1 MNRRRRTAAV
11 TRITDMS
18 RSSWRLSRAAAVL
31 AAALGVA
38 FPAPALAHDPGLS
51 SLDVSISRDRVVAVL
66 SLAAADARL
75 ASAGGAQ
82 ALDVFAAQSIALA
95 IDGVPL
101 SGSVSSTVRDA
112 SGINVTI
119 VFDRIPGSRVTVSSA
134 VPGRLSR
141 GHRQLITVRTA
152 AQSVAQRMLD
162 ARAHSVDVELSEAP
176 RHISIAREFVALG
189 VRHILS
195 GYDHL
200 LFLAALLLG
209 VRRLNSVVKTVTA
222 FTVAHSLTLSL
233 AVVGLVHA
241 PAALVEPLIA
251 ASIVFVGG
259 ENLVRGQVES
269 RWKLTFAFGLVHGFG
284 FAAALQELG
293 VGAGG
298 DRIAMP
304 LACFNTGVELGQI
317 GVAFL
322 LWPIIKMMNASPR
335 LRLRLAPACSLIVI
349 VAGVYWIAQRTLS

>member
-1 MNRRRRTAAV
+1 
-11 TRITDMS
+11 MS
-18 RSSWRLSRAAAVL
+18 LRLSRAVAAL
-31 AAALGVA
+31 AAALAVA
-38 FPAPALAHDPGLS
+38 FPAAAHAHDPGLS
-51 SLDVSISRDRVVAVL
+51 SLDVTISRDRVVAVL
-66 SLAAADARL
+66 SLAAPDARL
-75 ASAGGAQ
+75 ASDVAGQ
-82 ALDVFAAQSIALA
+82 TLEVFAGQSIALA

-101 SGSVSSTVRDA
+101 SGSISNAVGEASS
-112 SGINVTI
+112 INVTI
-119 VFDRIPGSRVTVSSA
+119 IFERISGSRLAVSSA
-134 VPGRLSR
+134 VPARLSP
-141 GHRQLITVRTA
+141 GHRQLITVRAGPRT
-152 AQSVAQRMLD
+152 VAQRMVD
-162 ARAHSVDVELSEAP
+162 AGAHSVDVGLGDAP
-176 RHISIAREFVALG
+176 RHISMAHEFIALG

-233 AVVGLVHA
+233 AVLGLVHA
-241 PAALVEPLIA
+241 PAAFVEPLIA
-251 ASIVFVGG
+251 ASIVFVGV

-269 RWKLTFAFGLVHGFG
+269 HWKLTFAFGLVHGFG

-298 DRIAMP
+298 GGIAMP

-317 GVAFL
+317 GVAV
-322 LWPIIKMMNASPR
+322 LWWPLINMMNASPR

-349 VAGVYWIAQRTLS
+349 VAGVYWVAQRTLP